1 MKSKLSR
8 QTVYMLSTSF
18 VLLVFVFVFSF
29 AVLLP
34 EGKKYRIHKSELKEK
49 SVELRAV
56 SERYARA
63 DGKLKKL
70 SSENAKIL
78 KAFNNT
84 FDETL
89 FEKQYGSFF
98 TSIRVAKNEHASDE
112 DEFRVYDVNAT
123 AKMGS
128 PKSFYDFLDAV
139 NSAPWV
145 IAVNFPIEFKRD
157 GDNINGSFS
166 MKVYNAPKE
175 HKSKKQEL
183 H

>member
-1 MKSKLSR
+1 
-8 QTVYMLSTSF
+8 
-18 VLLVFVFVFSF
+18 
-29 AVLLP
+29 
-34 EGKKYRIHKSELKEK
+34 
-49 SVELRAV
+49 
-56 SERYARA
+56 
-63 DGKLKKL
+63 
-70 SSENAKIL
+70 
-78 KAFNNT
+78 
-84 FDETL
+84 
-89 FEKQYGSFF
+89 
-98 TSIRVAKNEHASDE
+98 
-112 DEFRVYDVNAT
+112 
-123 AKMGS
+123 MGS